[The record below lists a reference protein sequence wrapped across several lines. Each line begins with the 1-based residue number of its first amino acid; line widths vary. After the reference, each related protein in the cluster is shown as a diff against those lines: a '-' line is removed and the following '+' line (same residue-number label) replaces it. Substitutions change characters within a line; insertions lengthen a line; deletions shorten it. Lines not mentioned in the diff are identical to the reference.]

1 MIRQCFDCRLQL
13 ASGLQPEIAPLPT
26 LRFSKDKPFLFQQTG
41 LQQQRQPDAIPN
53 NLQAQDIR
61 QAKDFVLKQSQLE
74 CFQDEILRLQQ
85 ERPIKANSR
94 LRQLA
99 PFLDNDGFI
108 RAQ

>member
-13 ASGLQPEIAPLPT
+13 ASGLQAEIAPLPT

-85 ERPIKANSR
+85 GRPIKANS
-94 LRQLA
+94 
-99 PFLDNDGFI
+99 
-108 RAQ
+108 